1 MSKRTKLLNRENSEA
16 EEGLSELSS
25 AIQTDMVVYIR
36 NANISEYNKE
46 IVRRD
51 IIQMLLEGEKRGQAP
66 KDVIGEDYK
75 AFCDAVISEMPQL
88 STKQRILTSIRDV
101 LPAIC
106 ALFGIWIVFSL
117 ISCLTSGEDLTHI
130 PLTVFELIAGV
141 VIVIA
146 AELIVVYITKYSF
159 ESKPTRLVL
168 ILTALVLLTVVAYLL
183 IPNAV
188 IMSPHIAVVIAFVIL
203 VYIIF
208 KLIDNKLD

>member
-16 EEGLSELSS
+16 EKNLSEESS
-25 AIQTDMVVYIR
+25 TIQTDIVVYIR

-51 IIQMLLEGEKRGQAP
+51 IIQMLLDGEKRGQSP
-66 KDVIGEDYK
+66 SDVIGDDYK

-88 STKQRILTSIRDV
+88 SAKERILTSIRDV

-117 ISCLTSGEDLTHI
+117 ISSLINGEDWMHI

-146 AELIVVYITKYSF
+146 ANIIVVYITKYSF
-159 ESKPTRLVL
+159 EDKPKRLAAA
-168 ILTALVLLTVVAYLL
+168 LTALVALTVAAFLL
-183 IPNAV
+183 IPNIV
-188 IMSPHIAVVIAFVIL
+188 IVTPHIAAALTFAVL

-208 KLIDNKLD
+208 ILIDKSLD

>member
-16 EEGLSELSS
+16 EKNLSEESS
-25 AIQTDMVVYIR
+25 TIQTDIVVYIR

-51 IIQMLLEGEKRGQAP
+51 IIQMLLDGEKRGQSP
-66 KDVIGEDYK
+66 SDVIGDDYK

-88 STKQRILTSIRDV
+88 SAKERILTSIRDV

-117 ISCLTSGEDLTHI
+117 ISSLINGEDWTHI
-130 PLTVFELIAGV
+130 PLTVFELIAGA

-146 AELIVVYITKYSF
+146 AQLIVVYITKYSF
-159 ESKPTRLVL
+159 ENKNTRLVV
-168 ILTALVLLTVVAYLL
+168 ILAVILLLTVAAYLL
-183 IPNAV
+183 IPNVV
-188 IMSPHIAVVIAFVIL
+188 IMSPHIAVSAAFVIL
-203 VYIIF
+203 VYIIL
-208 KLIDNKLD
+208 KVIDNALD

>member
-16 EEGLSELSS
+16 EKNLSEESS
-25 AIQTDMVVYIR
+25 TIQTDIVVYIR

-51 IIQMLLEGEKRGQAP
+51 IIQMLLDGEKRGQSP
-66 KDVIGEDYK
+66 SDVIGDDYK

-88 STKQRILTSIRDV
+88 SAKERILTSIRDV

-117 ISCLTSGEDLTHI
+117 ISSLINGEDWTHI
-130 PLTVFELIAGV
+130 PLTVLELIAGA
-141 VIVIA
+141 VIVIVA
-146 AELIVVYITKYSF
+146 QLIVIYITKYSF
-159 ESKPTRLVL
+159 ENKNTRLIV
-168 ILTALVLLTVVAYLL
+168 ILAVILLLTVAAYLL
-183 IPNAV
+183 IPNVV
-188 IMSPHIAVVIAFVIL
+188 IMSPHIAVSAAFVML

-208 KLIDNKLD
+208 KVIDNALD